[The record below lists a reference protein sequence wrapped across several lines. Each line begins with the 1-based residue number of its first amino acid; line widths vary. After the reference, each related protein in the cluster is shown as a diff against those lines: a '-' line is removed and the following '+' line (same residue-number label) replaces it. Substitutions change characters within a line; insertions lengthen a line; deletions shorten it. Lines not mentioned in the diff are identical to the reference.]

1 MSTKNFFIVGGILLA
16 LRILAGRLFGVTFWP
31 FAYYD
36 DALMFRYADL
46 SEHFVDQSLRY
57 IDLLVKDMGF
67 PIFLKFLQVTGIV
80 YTDAISIIY
89 FFGAVMFTLLFSTL
103 TDIRRKEILL
113 IIYVFVLFN
122 PVAFSGTSLRLYR
135 NSALAPF
142 YILVIT
148 MMVYLFVIYWKNL
161 ELTLKQRICFS
172 VIFGFFFTW
181 TYYMKEDGIWLLM
194 SLAAIIVTCFFHEV
208 FIDTKPLKEKF
219 IHTLIL
225 FLPLIMWFSGTV
237 AYKSINEHYFGVYI
251 INNRTE
257 GELGRFLKNVYHIK
271 SAERT
276 GKIWA
281 PADAVMKAF
290 DTSETLKNNVELR
303 ENVLHTPWFT
313 NADKP
318 TIFEAPIHG
327 DFLGWVML
335 SSIYDTKTC
344 LTLADQETY
353 FKKVNQ
359 ELETAF
365 ENGTLEKDDKFYIT
379 SSMGG
384 RTFSEILQLK
394 EGIALAYI
402 LHLFVTDNPNITEYR
417 IYTDNDKTFED
428 TVADYKGIIAKAGD
442 FANIDFFAK
451 NEYYKQAYTFSLIT
465 FWIYRVL
472 NLVLV
477 SCSFVGI
484 FLAVRKIIHSSV
496 KECSNTLLTVVIVTG
511 TLLLSAVYALAIS
524 WFSEFLVVVAALN
537 FYGIGIIPML
547 IIFEVFGTYLFLNSF
562 KSIRKYW
569 YIEK

>member
-1 MSTKNFFIVGGILLA
+1 
-16 LRILAGRLFGVTFWP
+16 
-31 FAYYD
+31 
-36 DALMFRYADL
+36 
-46 SEHFVDQSLRY
+46 
-57 IDLLVKDMGF
+57 
-67 PIFLKFLQVTGIV
+67 
-80 YTDAISIIY
+80 
-89 FFGAVMFTLLFSTL
+89 
-103 TDIRRKEILL
+103 
-113 IIYVFVLFN
+113 
-122 PVAFSGTSLRLYR
+122 
-135 NSALAPF
+135 
-142 YILVIT
+142 
-148 MMVYLFVIYWKNL
+148 
-161 ELTLKQRICFS
+161 
-172 VIFGFFFTW
+172 
-181 TYYMKEDGIWLLM
+181 M

-208 FIDTKPLKEKF
+208 FIDTKTLKEKF

-365 ENGTLEKDDKFYIT
+365 ENGTLEKDDKFYIA

-524 WFSEFLVVVAALN
+524 WFSEFLVVTAALN